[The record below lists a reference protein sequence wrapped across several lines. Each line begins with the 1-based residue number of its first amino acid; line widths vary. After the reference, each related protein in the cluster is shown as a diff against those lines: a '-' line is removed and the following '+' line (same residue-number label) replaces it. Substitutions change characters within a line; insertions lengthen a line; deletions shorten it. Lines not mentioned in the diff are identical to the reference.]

1 MQDKGKQWNEETF
14 ELLKCSSIQHCK
26 VLRLSNKQANKKK
39 NLIGFQELNPL
50 IS

>member
-1 MQDKGKQWNEETF
+1 MERRNIWIIEM
-14 ELLKCSSIQHCK
+14 LSSIQHCK
-26 VLRLSNKQANKKK
+26 VLRLGNKQANKKK